1 MVIYRYIRS
10 ETKINGIP
18 DYTDYDLKNN
28 KQIKYYKIYYTELPF
43 LFNFICCCFPKCMF
57 RSDYLFQIGFAA

>member
-28 KQIKYYKIYYTELPF
+28 KQIKYYKIYFNSFRHCFETLSSF
-43 LFNFICCCFPKCMF
+43 LSVNF
-57 RSDYLFQIGFAA
+57 Y